1 MSNQDDLVASQPN
14 RFFSAWLDASAE
26 LASGVLRANRA
37 LIQSGSPAD
46 GPSTTG
52 DPNGDTTDEDAI
64 ASEGSTERVPA
75 ESEGVAFDEPT
86 WEVSLDFANE
96 DAVSVGDSI
105 RFSKEL
111 DVDDVR
117 TFATAS
123 GDTNR
128 LHLDDEFAEDTRFAG
143 TIVHG
148 TLVSGLISAALA
160 RLPGVVI
167 YLSQDT
173 SFVGPVQPGQ
183 RATAV
188 VEVLEDL
195 GNRQYRLS
203 TEVYG
208 DDDLAVEGEAVVLID
223 DLPDSD

>member
-1 MSNQDDLVASQPN
+1 MSNQEDLVASQPN

-37 LIQSGSPAD
+37 LITGGSP
-46 GPSTTG
+46 GEPPSSQTAS
-52 DPNGDTTDEDAI
+52 NGEPP
-64 ASEGSTERVPA
+64 EESTEQLPA
-75 ESEGVAFDEPT
+75 ESEGVAFNEPN
-86 WEVSLDFANE
+86 WEVTLDFE
-96 DAVSVGDSI
+96 TDDAVTVGDSI
-105 RFSKEL
+105 RFSKVL
-111 DVDDVR
+111 DEDDIR

-128 LHLDDEFAEDTRFAG
+128 LHLDDEFAADTRFAG
-143 TIVHG
+143 TIAHG

-160 RLPGVVI
+160 RLPGLVI

-208 DDDLAVEGEAVVLID
+208 DGELAVEGEAVVLID
-223 DLPDSD
+223 DLPE